1 MDPARSKSTSYFNA
15 SASFQKSLETSSYV
29 GRIGHVAHAALKNLG
44 NVFSPL
50 LFCGTRSL
58 AGRIADS
65 LVNLAKTVLTVTLV
79 VPSAFLGLK
88 GVSIFISGKH
98 DLHLQKYETALLCY
112 GKKDNGAVYTFRA
125 NPHLK
130 EESAI
135 GKALHE
141 CLQCLTPRPDIDAR
155 QRYQQFVK
163 KFDEVA
169 LVIMDLEDRNLPL
182 TDDKKACIDAAKE
195 LALDR
200 WSGVDMNAH
209 YEKRVELA
217 TGSPLPESTTF
228 EELPTQMR
236 VINDLV
242 KKTAPKHK
250 KSRLALMWQKFC
262 GGPLGIKYY
271 TGTENV
277 PNKLGVLHHKDLP
290 DIVQMRHGSPTTGVK
305 CDGLDTIAPNY
316 ELFIRAVKA
325 EGKTV
330 FYTIHQKLQKTS
342 PEDESPRTKAI
353 LQLQD
358 KYPDTFYAMV
368 QPLDGSFYKKEGVYK
383 TQMNFSQ
390 LIRGLEFE
398 FFDNTKNPSAR
409 LPKKFQN
416 EKYRQRFR
424 EIATEVHTRFF
435 RGRKMLS
442 KESWQ
447 DFIHIFYAYQRID
460 LRTRI
465 GEVPGGGPLGYVVT
479 ACKDDLDRGGGQQ
492 LLEHILLLLF
502 ELKQSTSPSA
512 TTPMSDTP
520 STPTTPT
527 SGSSS
532 PRSDS
537 PLPDTI
543 RQKLTD
549 IRLHMSGAPINTKM
563 VAVVQS
569 RLDPILGTIERVI
582 NPNISQIC
590 DLPGTFFDAHEPISV
605 TYR

>member
-1 MDPARSKSTSYFNA
+1 M
-15 SASFQKSLETSSYV
+15 
-29 GRIGHVAHAALKNLG
+29 
-44 NVFSPL
+44 
-50 LFCGTRSL
+50 
-58 AGRIADS
+58 
-65 LVNLAKTVLTVTLV
+65 

-88 GVSIFISGKH
+88 GVSIFVSGQH
-98 DLHLQKYETALLCY
+98 SLHLQKYETALQCY
-112 GKKDNGAVYTFRA
+112 GTRENGAVSTFRSM
-125 NPHLK
+125 PHLR
-130 EESAI
+130 EEKTI

-169 LVIMDLEDRNLPL
+169 LVIMDREDRGARLS
-182 TDDKKACIDAAKE
+182 DDQIACIAAAKE

-209 YEKRVELA
+209 YKKRVELA
-217 TGSPLPESTTF
+217 TGSPLRQSEGF
-228 EELPTQMR
+228 DQLPTQMR
-236 VINDLV
+236 EINNLV

-277 PNKLGVLHHKDLP
+277 PNKLGVLHHNGLK

-330 FYTIHQKLQKTS
+330 FYTIHQKLQKTF

-353 LQLQD
+353 LKLQE

-368 QPLDGSFYKKEGVYK
+368 QPLDGSFYKKEGVYE
-383 TQMNFSQ
+383 TQMNVSQ

-398 FFDNTKNPSAR
+398 FFDNKENPSAR
-409 LPKKFQN
+409 LPEKFQN
-416 EKYRQRFR
+416 EEYRERFR

-442 KESWQ
+442 KETWQ

-465 GEVPGGGPLGYVVT
+465 AEVPGGGPLGYVVT

-502 ELKQSTSPSA
+502 EIKQSTSPFARTPISDTA
-512 TTPMSDTP
+512 STPATPMSDTA
-520 STPTTPT
+520 STPATQT

-569 RLDPILGTIERVI
+569 RLDPILATIERVI
-582 NPNISQIC
+582 NPNISEIC
-590 DLPGTFFDAHEPISV
+590 EYPGTFFGTHEPTSV
-605 TYR
+605 TYREI